1 MFLSTLF
8 KPILVLGIVLILIY
22 AKKNRDY
29 KASAYYQITKVPF
42 FSIRHDL
49 VMLYFRKRL

>member
-1 MFLSTLF
+1 MLEILQQFLIPFWHMFLSTLF

-42 FSIRHDL
+42 FQ
-49 VMLYFRKRL
+49 